1 MRTSLLPLAAA
12 VLAASLATGARA
24 ATLPELA
31 IALTGATDVLV
42 VGTAPPVP
50 ALEDP
55 AIRRALWT
63 TTTDPR
69 AALAGEDPAELVIV
83 LCPRPGGAGGVLEP
97 HGEGSIYTEEA
108 FAEFWARVRPGGT
121 LAWLA
126 ADEVVFLRGLLA
138 QWEARRAETGGER
151 ATPATDGFGWRLVQD
166 AAPESPYRLL
176 GLLRRTPSAADLAA
190 VAARARSMPLRELF
204 GPGADVRSRFV
215 PLADPEGPASA
226 RALLFRQFSAAEG
239 RPVVVDAA
247 RDDGPLVFET
257 LADRSAWENGTL
269 ALGSLGLLAIWLLPL
284 AARRRV
290 DAPTP
295 DVVPVAVRLAEP
307 GVVLALAT
315 VGGVLALR
323 WATFRPGAFP
333 AVGAVPTAAIV
344 GFLLAAR
351 AASGARF
358 AFVGGIGAVAAV
370 TLATF
375 GAPVDATLRLV
386 FATAQGLAFGLAAG
400 AIASGARGE
409 APEDHRLWMSLG
421 MLGALFLAPAI
432 AVRLVH
438 ETGVRAAAWILAA
451 AWVLVTLLRLGLAA
465 QSRKRM

>member
-1 MRTSLLPLAAA
+1 MRTSLHSLTAI
-12 VLAASLATGARA
+12 VLAASLATVARA
-24 ATLPELA
+24 STLPELA

-42 VGTAPPVP
+42 VGTEPPVP
-50 ALEDP
+50 ALESP

-63 TTTDPR
+63 TATDPR
-69 AALAGEDPAELVIV
+69 AALAREDPAELVIV
-83 LCPRPGGAGGVLEP
+83 LCPRPGGAGGVVEP
-97 HGEGSIYTEEA
+97 HGDGSIYTKEA

-121 LAWLA
+121 LAWIA
-126 ADEVVFLRGLLA
+126 ADEVIFLRGLVA
-138 QWEARRAETGGER
+138 QWEARRAESGGER
-151 ATPATDGFGWRLVQD
+151 ATPAADGFGWRLVQD

-176 GLLRRTPSAADLAA
+176 SLLRRTPSAADLAA
-190 VAARARSMPLRELF
+190 AAARARSMPLRELF

-247 RDDGPLVFET
+247 CDDGPLVFET

-290 DAPTP
+290 DTASP
-295 DVVPVAVRLAEP
+295 DVVPVAIRLAEP
-307 GVVLALAT
+307 GIALALAT

-323 WATFRPGAFP
+323 WATFRPGAFL
-333 AVGAVPTAAIV
+333 AVGGVPAAAVV
-344 GFLLAAR
+344 GFVLAAR
-351 AASGARF
+351 AVSDARL
-358 AFVGGIGAVAAV
+358 AFVGGIGAVVAVSLAA
-370 TLATF
+370 F
-375 GAPVDATLRLV
+375 SAPDHATLRLA

-400 AIASGARGE
+400 AIASGARRD
-409 APEDHRLWMSLG
+409 APGDHRRWMSLG
-421 MLGALFLAPAI
+421 MLGALFVAPAI

-438 ETGVRAAAWILAA
+438 ETGMRGAAWILAA
-451 AWVLVTLLRLGLAA
+451 AWLIVTLLRVGLAA